1 MAKLEDLHKVRMYEE
16 SDNLIDEW
24 DRPSKRSEAERRMYG
39 PKLVEEK
46 IAFLREFN
54 KKAHKKPE
62 VLAAIRADL
71 AEREAAH
78 PDKSRFDL
86 RLQVIHDQMKNNKKL
101 GLKSRYY
108 KTPGIGLYEMFKGR
122 KIADD
127 IFGDDLVTTK
137 VEKKNAEQGL
147 VDTPAPIH
155 LPAKKASPKPTKKA
169 SPKPTKK
176 ASPKPAK
183 KASPKPTKKA
193 SPKPTKKASPKPTKK
208 ASPPKSKTAK
218 KTKRKRCP
226 NGTRRNKKT
235 GNCDPKK
242 N

>member
-176 ASPKPAK
+176 ASPKP
-183 KASPKPTKKA
+183 
-193 SPKPTKKASPKPTKK
+193 TKK